1 MLAMLKVNYLYLYL
15 YWLHVVFV
23 QLFRCCFSFCFG
35 IGFCFCFSFCFC
47 FIFSCSLFVVWL
59 LENKAAAKTIR
70 ESISEFRQ
78 FRQPTHTRHTHT
90 HTHTQTQTVQRT
102 CFYYYYVCFSPFF
115 EAWPARHDWHTYFVL
130 LRVDFRPDSRPYLPS
145 LPLSLPL
152 LLLRFSY
159 VLLGDIYTHL
169 LDKTNAFTL

>member
-1 MLAMLKVNYLYLYL
+1 MLKVNYLYLYL

-35 IGFCFCFSFCFC
+35 IGFCFCFC

-59 LENKAAAKTIR
+59 LKNKPAEGEQR
-70 ESISEFRQ
+70 RPSGSQ
-78 FRQPTHTRHTHT
+78 FQSFDSFDSRHTRHTHT
-90 HTHTQTQTVQRT
+90 HTHIYSAAHLLLLLLLCV
-102 CFYYYYVCFSPFF
+102 FFLPFF

-145 LPLSLPL
+145 LPHPLSLLFL
-152 LLLRFSY
+152 LLCF
-159 VLLGDIYTHL
+159 VLLCHIYTHL
-169 LDKTNAFTL
+169 LDKTNAFTS